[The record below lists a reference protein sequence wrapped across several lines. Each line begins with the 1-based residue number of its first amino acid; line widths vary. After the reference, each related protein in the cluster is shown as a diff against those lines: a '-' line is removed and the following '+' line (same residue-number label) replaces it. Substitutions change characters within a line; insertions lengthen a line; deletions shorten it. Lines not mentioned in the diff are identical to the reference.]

1 MTEKTQQKL
10 VKTLMFVSH
19 HTRQVSSQA
28 SPVYSKIHAD
38 MANPLSD
45 LNFFGKMQRFYLLP

>member
-10 VKTLMFVSH
+10 VKTLMYVSH

-28 SPVYSKIHAD
+28 SRVYTKSHAD
-38 MANPLSD
+38 MASPLAD
-45 LNFFGKMQRFYLLP
+45 LNFFGKM